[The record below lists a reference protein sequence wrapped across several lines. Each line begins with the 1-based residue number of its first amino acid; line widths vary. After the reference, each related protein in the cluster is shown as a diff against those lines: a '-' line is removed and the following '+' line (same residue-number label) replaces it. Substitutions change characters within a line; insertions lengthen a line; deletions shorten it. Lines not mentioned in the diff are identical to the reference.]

1 MLSKPAEEM
10 TFRSQL
16 EESLKTHAGVFE
28 KASVIERAPFHMTN
42 KHSLSWSKGTL
53 FVQPFQMLKLIPFL
67 RYRLY
72 FANTVASLSSMLN
85 CCTNCSPITA
95 CIRGSAATHHVSCQS
110 LSDSVPGGESHKVI
124 REISLSEDIGR
135 LITALVMR
143 A

>member
-1 MLSKPAEEM
+1 M

-16 EESLKTHAGVFE
+16 QQSLKTHAGVFE
-28 KASVIERAPFHMTN
+28 RASVIERAPFHMTN

-53 FVQPFQMLKLIPFL
+53 FVQPFPLPMLKLIPFFL

-85 CCTNCSPITA
+85 CYANCFPITA
-95 CIRGSAATHHVSCQS
+95 CLRGSAATHHVSCQS
-110 LSDSVPGGESHKVI
+110 LSDSVPGGESHKVN

-135 LITALVMR
+135 LRTAVVMR